1 MSISQG
7 RAAVG
12 RQDRTARSQPGRVAA
27 PRLRARSRRSTGAG
41 PRLLAAGAALLVV
54 LAVTQTLLTGV
65 VELRWA
71 FAFAALIALGELLR
85 LNLPGDREAAP
96 IGTAC
101 ALAYALL
108 IRVGPVP
115 ARHSA
120 LQVVAVTG
128 IGMILGALPHLAVGR
143 PARMASMASRLLA
156 VAVAA
161 FAFRPLAGAYAV
173 VQHWWTAFAV
183 MAALLAVAW
192 LVNVVIEAVIRV
204 GVLRA
209 RLWVTFTGELQVQ
222 GPLGVAVG
230 ASAALIVFA
239 AEAMGLVAVA
249 VFIAPLLVT
258 QVAFRRYAGIR
269 ATYLQTV
276 RALARVTE
284 IGGYV
289 EAGHSDRVS
298 RLAVAVGRDLG
309 LTEQQL
315 LELQYAALIHDIGQ
329 LSLPDPIP
337 GGATVLVSPDDQR
350 QIAELGAEVIEQA
363 NMLDSV
369 AEIVRRQSDPCRDQD
384 TASPGPPPLSS
395 RIIRAVNAFDDLV
408 GTSVNPAR
416 ATEVVE
422 RLRLDTSAEYDPRVV
437 EALARVVA
445 RRTPGAGSVPR
456 P

>member
-1 MSISQG
+1 MSVSEGRAGWSEQG
-7 RAAVG
+7 RAGWSGQG
-12 RQDRTARSQPGRVAA
+12 RIAAPGLGARTRRPGR
-27 PRLRARSRRSTGAG
+27 SG
-41 PRLLAAGAALLVV
+41 PRLLAAAAGLLV
-54 LAVTQTLLTGV
+54 AVAVVQTLLSGAV
-65 VELRWA
+65 SIRWA
-71 FAFAALIALGELLR
+71 IAFAALIALGELLR

-108 IRVGPVP
+108 IRVGPMP

-128 IGMILGALPHLAVGR
+128 IGMTLGALPHLAVGR
-143 PARMASMASRLLA
+143 PARLASMASRLLA
-156 VAVAA
+156 VACAA
-161 FAFRPLAGAYAV
+161 FAFRPLAATPAV
-173 VQHWWTAFAV
+173 VRHWWTAFAV
-183 MAALLAVAW
+183 MAVLLAVAW
-192 LVNVVIEAVIRV
+192 LVNVVIEAVIRAAA
-204 GVLRA
+204 LRA
-209 RLWVTFTGELQVQ
+209 PLWVTFTDEVRVQ

-298 RLAVAVGRDLG
+298 RLAVAVGRELG
-309 LTEQQL
+309 LAEQPL

-337 GGATVLVSPDDQR
+337 GGATVLVSPQDQR

-369 AEIVRRQSDPCRDQD
+369 AEIVRRQSEPYGDQ
-384 TASPGPPPLSS
+384 AAGPGGAAGPPPLSS

-408 GTSVNPAR
+408 GNSADPGRGA
-416 ATEVVE
+416 AVVE
-422 RLRLDTSAEYDPRVV
+422 RLRLDASAEYDPQVV
-437 EALARVVA
+437 EALAQIIA
-445 RRTPGAGSVPR
+445 R
-456 P
+456 

>member
-1 MSISQG
+1 MAG
-7 RAAVG
+7 NR
-12 RQDRTARSQPGRVAA
+12 PGRVAA
-27 PRLRARSRRSTGAG
+27 PRLRTRARRPAGAG
-41 PRLLAAGAALLVV
+41 PRLLAAGAGLLVV
-54 LAVTQTLLTGV
+54 LAVVRTLLAGV
-65 VELRWA
+65 VEFRWA
-71 FAFAALIALGELLR
+71 IAFAALIALGELLR

-108 IRVGPVP
+108 IRVGLMP
-115 ARHSA
+115 ARHSV

-128 IGMILGALPHLAVGR
+128 IGMALGALPHLAVGR
-143 PARMASMASRLLA
+143 PARMASMAARLLA
-156 VAVAA
+156 VAIAA
-161 FAFRPLAGAYAV
+161 FVFRPLAGTYAV

-183 MAALLAVAW
+183 MAVVLAVAW

-209 RLWVTFTGELQVQ
+209 RLWVTFTGEIQVQ

-337 GGATVLVSPDDQR
+337 GGATVLVSPGDQR

-363 NMLDSV
+363 RMLDSV
-369 AEIVRRQSDPCRDQD
+369 AEIVRRQSDPCHDQGV
-384 TASPGPPPLSS
+384 SGRPPPLSS
-395 RIIRAVNAFDDLV
+395 RVIRAVNAFDDLV
-408 GTSVNPAR
+408 GSSANPGR
-416 ATEVVE
+416 AAVVVD
-422 RLRLDTSAEYDPRVV
+422 RLRLDTSAEYDPQVV

-445 RRTPGAGSVPR
+445 RRAPR
-456 P
+456 S

>member
-1 MSISQG
+1 
-7 RAAVG
+7 
-12 RQDRTARSQPGRVAA
+12 
-27 PRLRARSRRSTGAG
+27 
-41 PRLLAAGAALLVV
+41 LLV
-54 LAVTQTLLTGV
+54 AVALVQTLLAGAV
-65 VELRWA
+65 SVRWA
-71 FAFAALIALGELLR
+71 IAFAALIALGELLR

-128 IGMILGALPHLAVGR
+128 IGMTLGALPHLAVGR
-143 PARMASMASRLLA
+143 PARLASMAARLIA
-156 VAVAA
+156 VAFAA
-161 FAFRPLAGAYAV
+161 FAFRPLAGSPAV
-173 VQHWWTAFAV
+173 VRHWWTAFAV
-183 MAALLAVAW
+183 MAALVAVAW
-192 LVNVVIEAVIRV
+192 LANVVIETAVRA
-204 GVLRA
+204 GALRT
-209 RLWVTFTGELQVQ
+209 RLWVTFTDELRVQ
-222 GPLGVAVG
+222 GALGVAVG

-239 AEAMGLVAVA
+239 AEAMGLLAVA

-289 EAGHSDRVS
+289 ETGHADRVS
-298 RLAVAVGRDLG
+298 RLAVAVGRELG
-309 LTEQQL
+309 LAEQQL

-337 GGATVLVSPDDQR
+337 GGATVLVSPQDQR
-350 QIAELGAEVIEQA
+350 RIAELGAEVIEQA

-369 AEIVRRQSDPCRDQD
+369 AEIVRRQSDPCQDQAG
-384 TASPGPPPLSS
+384 TAGPPPLAS

-408 GTSVNPAR
+408 GNSADTGR
-416 ATEVVE
+416 AAAVVD
-422 RLRLDTSAEYDPRVV
+422 RLRLDTSVEYDLLVV
-437 EALARVVA
+437 EALARIIA
-445 RRTPGAGSVPR
+445 RQSPLPGA
-456 P
+456 

>member
-1 MSISQG
+1 MSVSQG
-7 RAAVG
+7 RAAVTEQS
-12 RQDRTARSQPGRVAA
+12 RIAA
-27 PRLRARSRRSTGAG
+27 PHLRGRAQGPAVSG
-41 PRLLAAGAALLVV
+41 PRLVVAAAGLLVV
-54 LAVTQTLLTGV
+54 VAVVHTLLAGAV
-65 VELRWA
+65 QFRWA
-71 FAFAALIALGELLR
+71 LAFAALIAVGELLR

-101 ALAYALL
+101 ALASALL

-120 LQVVAVTG
+120 LQAVAVTG
-128 IGMILGALPHLAVGR
+128 IGMAIGALPHLAVGR
-143 PARMASMASRLLA
+143 PARLTNMASRLLA
-156 VAVAA
+156 VAFAA
-161 FAFRPLAGAYAV
+161 FVFRPLAAIPAV

-183 MAALLAVAW
+183 MAVLLALAW
-192 LVNVVIEAVIRV
+192 LINVVIEAVIRT
-204 GVLRA
+204 GALRT
-209 RLWVTFTGELQVQ
+209 RLWVTFTDEVRVQ

-230 ASAALIVFA
+230 TSAALIVFA

-289 EAGHSDRVS
+289 ETGHSDRVS
-298 RLAVAVGRDLG
+298 RLAVAVGRELG
-309 LTEQQL
+309 LAEQQL

-337 GGATVLVSPDDQR
+337 GGATVLVSPAEQR
-350 QIAELGAEVIEQA
+350 QIAELGAEVIKQA
-363 NMLDSV
+363 HMLDSV
-369 AEIVRRQSDPCRDQD
+369 AEIVRRQSDPYRDPMAV
-384 TASPGPPPLSS
+384 TATAPPLSS

-408 GTSVNPAR
+408 GGSVNAGR
-416 ATEVVE
+416 GAAVID
-422 RLRLDTSAEYDPRVV
+422 RLRLDTSIEYDPRVV
-437 EALARVVA
+437 EALSRVIAR
-445 RRTPGAGSVPR
+445 
-456 P
+456 